1 VGELTGADQ
10 QHKFLVNSLKLEE
23 RTRDRYSE
31 VEAAPLVI
39 LDQGMGNEAVTALL
53 IHTERAPAV
62 HQRVSISVIAN
73 Q

>member
-1 VGELTGADQ
+1 
-10 QHKFLVNSLKLEE
+10 
-23 RTRDRYSE
+23 
-31 VEAAPLVI
+31 
-39 LDQGMGNEAVTALL
+39 MGNEAVTALL